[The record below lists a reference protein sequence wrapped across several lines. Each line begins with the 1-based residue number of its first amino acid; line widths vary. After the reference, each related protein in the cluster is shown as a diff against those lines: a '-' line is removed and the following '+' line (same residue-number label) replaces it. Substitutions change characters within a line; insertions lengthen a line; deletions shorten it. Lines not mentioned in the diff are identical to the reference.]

1 MDVAAWLKNL
11 GLGQYEA
18 AFRDNAID
26 GDLLASLTA
35 EDLKDLGVTI
45 VGHRRKILD
54 ATATLN
60 SSAPLQA
67 PHSEPPAPPPQ
78 KSAEVAAERRPVA
91 IMFCDLV
98 GYMRLSSRLDPE
110 EVHAILER
118 FFAIVDAIVDSYGGT
133 IDKHIG
139 DAAMAL
145 FGAPRVRRRWP
156 ARRARGA

>member
-1 MDVAAWLKNL
+1 MDVGDWLRSPRS
-11 GLGQYEA
+11 GAIRSGVP
-18 AFRDNAID
+18 RDNAID
-26 GDLLASLTA
+26 GDLPGLSLTA
-35 EDLKDLGVTI
+35 EDLKEVGVAV
-45 VGHRRKILD
+45 VGHRRKLLD
-54 ATATLN
+54 AIATLN

-145 FGAPRVRRRWP
+145 FGARARVR
-156 ARRARGA
+156 AHMA